1 MSPISP
7 RIATAP
13 LLRRQVVTTAPDD
26 RQGLDPGA
34 IAGIVIGS
42 IVGVLLVML
51 VAVLGPHPP
60 RNTQQQDPETPVT
73 PCHPLIPSSNVIPVA
88 YPHSWIVRSCAANRL
103 GSPPQ
108 QRVGRSGSRP
118 RSRSRH
124 SSYSVY
130 PEDDYHHR
138 HHQHHRRHHDGHRHH
153 SHSAGP
159 RHHSRR
165 RSSSG
170 WPVMV
175 ETRAPA
181 PVYVYETRR
190 SRSPSGHH

>member
-42 IVGVLLVML
+42 IVGVLLV
-51 VAVLGPHPP
+51 
-60 RNTQQQDPETPVT
+60 
-73 PCHPLIPSSNVIPVA
+73 I
-88 YPHSWIVRSCAANRL
+88 WIVRSCAANRL